1 MYGYVMRLYSVWVCD
16 EGDTQRKAC
25 VRSYSVWV
33 CDEEDDAINIDHYI
47 TIILPL
53 STLNIKYVSEIVII
67 QYHPPISHFPKI
79 HLSFYL

>member
-33 CDEEDDAINIDHYI
+33 CDE
-47 TIILPL
+47 
-53 STLNIKYVSEIVII
+53 VV
-67 QYHPPISHFPKI
+67 
-79 HLSFYL
+79 